1 MNLQGKDLISTAT
14 QKSARAL
21 IVIASTVLV
30 AKIYAVPIDTLLVFG
45 LAIPQEAIAAAVW
58 LAVLFQVVNH
68 TVHWTGDWHTG
79 EAWNSSE
86 RVNGASRWGAASD
99 ILTKLEGAIEKVEI
113 LANDDRMPHALQN
126 PEKAREYVE
135 EVKRCKTS
143 LETIS
148 GQARGFRVFAAFYF
162 FGWYFL
168 LPVGMGVAALLW
180 PSAQY

>member
-30 AKIYAVPIDTLLVFG
+30 AKIYAVPIDTLSVFG
-45 LAIPQEAIAAAVW
+45 LAIPHEAITAAVW
-58 LAVLFQVVNH
+58 LFILFQIINH
-68 TVHWTGDWHTG
+68 TVHWTGDWHAS
-79 EAWNSSE
+79 EAWNSRE
-86 RVNGASRWGAASD
+86 RVNSLPGFGAASD
-99 ILTKLEGAIEKVEI
+99 LLAKLDAAIEKVEM
-113 LANDDRMPHALQN
+113 LANDERMPLALRS
-126 PEKAREYVE
+126 PESAQEYLD

-148 GQARGFRVFAAFYF
+148 GQVRDFRAFAAFYF

-168 LPVGMGVAALLW
+168 LPVGMGATALLW